1 MTTST
6 RKRSRNFHPKVIKT
20 TEEHDQALARI
31 EEFFS
36 AKPGTPEGDELE
48 LLVLL
53 VETYEAEKFPIELP
67 DPIEAIRFRM
77 EQMNLKQ
84 KDLIPIIGSKSKV
97 SEVLSG
103 KRELSI
109 TMIRKIVSNLNI
121 PAAVLLQ

>member
-31 EEFFS
+31 EELFI

>member
-31 EEFFS
+31 EELFS

>member
-31 EEFFS
+31 EELFS

-67 DPIEAIRFRM
+67 DAIEAIRFRM

>member
-31 EEFFS
+31 EELFS

-53 VETYEAEKFPIELP
+53 VETYEAKKFPIELP
-67 DPIEAIRFRM
+67 DAIEAIRFRM

>member
-6 RKRSRNFHPKVIKT
+6 RKRSRTFHPKVIKT

-31 EEFFS
+31 EELFS

-53 VETYEAEKFPIELP
+53 VETYEAKKFPIELP
-67 DPIEAIRFRM
+67 DAIEAIRFRM

>member
-6 RKRSRNFHPKVIKT
+6 RKRSRKFHPKVIKT

-31 EEFFS
+31 EELFS

-53 VETYEAEKFPIELP
+53 VEAYEAEKFPIELP
-67 DPIEAIRFRM
+67 DAIEAIRFRM

>member
-1 MTTST
+1 M
-6 RKRSRNFHPKVIKT
+6 RKRSRTFHPKVIKT

-31 EEFFS
+31 EELFS

-67 DPIEAIRFRM
+67 DAIEAIRFRM

>member
-31 EEFFS
+31 EELFS

-121 PAAVLLQ
+121 PAAVLLK

>member
-6 RKRSRNFHPKVIKT
+6 RKRSRTFHPKVIKT

-31 EEFFS
+31 EELFS

-84 KDLIPIIGSKSKV
+84 KDLIPIIGSKSKE

-109 TMIRKIVSNLNI
+109 TMIR
-121 PAAVLLQ
+121 

>member
-6 RKRSRNFHPKVIKT
+6 RKRSRTFHPKVIKT

-31 EEFFS
+31 EELFS